1 MDGMMVHVAV
11 CMGSSEEKGVENG
24 GQGYTPS
31 SRPALWPFGGFIET
45 ERVY

>member
-11 CMGSSEEKGVENG
+11 CMGSSGEKGVENG
-24 GQGYTPS
+24 GQGYTPPF
-31 SRPALWPFGGFIET
+31 RPALWPFGGFIET